1 MGVRGGDAATC
12 GLLHWVHSG
21 SNALLIRSKEW
32 LFGLKRFKE
41 ELYVSD
47 KNVFRESHNAFIAK

>member
-1 MGVRGGDAATC
+1 MGVRGGDASTC

-21 SNALLIRSKEW
+21 SNALSIRSKEW
-32 LFGLKRFKE
+32 VFGLKRFKE

-47 KNVFRESHNAFIAK
+47 TNVFRESHNAFIAK